1 MCVRTA
7 NKNTNLCTGIDLC
20 NIERSWHVVVTP
32 RILTAIPY

>member
-7 NKNTNLCTGIDLC
+7 NKNTQFMYGHRYSN
-20 NIERSWHVVVTP
+20 EHSRHVVATP